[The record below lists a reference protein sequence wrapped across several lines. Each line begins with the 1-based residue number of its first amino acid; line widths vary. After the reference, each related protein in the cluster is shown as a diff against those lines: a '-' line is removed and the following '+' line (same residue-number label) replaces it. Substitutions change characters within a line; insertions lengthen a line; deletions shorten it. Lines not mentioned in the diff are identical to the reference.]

1 MAVGLGVGV
10 VWLHHDAKVHTLICN
25 LLVIFAV
32 IHFSRV
38 DVYLTC
44 CICTRNMERTK
55 TQLCLHVNTSFSM
68 HNTGLC

>member
-38 DVYLTC
+38 DVVLYLY
-44 CICTRNMERTK
+44 
-55 TQLCLHVNTSFSM
+55 
-68 HNTGLC
+68 